1 MNKKHIAHLVAIISL
16 LFAACK
22 NSTEEKM
29 INDSSEIAIGDTKP
43 TNGSTTTDGR
53 FCFMSALNKDTTT
66 VQFVIV
72 GDKVSGN
79 MRWNPYQKDGAKG
92 TLSGSKKSNDEL
104 ELVYDYMIEGNQQTE
119 TKIMK
124 IEKGELLIKKGE
136 LEDPKNDG
144 HLRYKDVS
152 KASFTEKLSAVDCQ

>member
-1 MNKKHIAHLVAIISL
+1 MNKKHIAHFVAITSL
-16 LFAACK
+16 LFVACK

-29 INDSSEIAIGDTKP
+29 INDSSEIADTKS
-43 TNGSTTTDGR
+43 TNGSTTTDGT
-53 FCFMSALNKDTTT
+53 FCFMSAVNKDTTT
-66 VQFVIV
+66 VQFVIE

-104 ELVYDYMIEGNQQTE
+104 ELVYDYMIEGNHQTE

-124 IEKGELLIKKGE
+124 IEKGELWIKKGE

-152 KASFTEKLSAVDCQ
+152 KAIFTEKLSAVDCQ